1 MAIDTIVLNR
11 DVGTDAS
18 PLRLIDITLT
28 GDDAYPTGGT
38 ATFEA
43 TLRGLI
49 AAARPQGGSLS
60 GLKLLAINNN
70 HPGTT
75 YDLRYDAVNDKLV
88 VRALAD
94 NTQPANATDLSGSTF
109 RLMTF
114 WG

>member
-11 DVGTDAS
+11 EIGTDAS
-18 PLRLIDITLT
+18 PIRYIDITLT

-43 TLRGLI
+43 TLRSLI
-49 AAARPQGGSLS
+49 AAERPQGGSLG

-70 HPGTT
+70 HAGTT
-75 YDLRYDAVNDKLV
+75 YDLRFDADNDKLV

-94 NTQPANATDLSGSTF
+94 NAQPSNATDLSGSTF
-109 RLMTF
+109 RLMTV

>member
-11 DVGTDAS
+11 EIGADTS
-18 PLRLIDITLT
+18 PLRYFDLTLT

-38 ATFEA
+38 AAIEA
-43 TLRGLI
+43 TLRDLI
-49 AAARPQGGSLS
+49 AAARPRGGSLG
-60 GLKLLAINNN
+60 GLKLLQLTNQ

-94 NTQPANATDLSGSTF
+94 NTQPSAATDLSGSTF
-109 RLMTF
+109 RLMTV